1 MRNALVIILVVLV
14 ISFGIYYFWIRFDPL
29 RDPAE
34 FPLKLGS
41 KGIEVATLQRSL
53 NAFAPETTDSGPWA
67 PLEITGIY
75 DERTDKAMRILYDGE
90 MTRYKYNE
98 LLAFITP

>member
-1 MRNALVIILVVLV
+1 MKNAVIIILIVLV
-14 ISFGIYYFWIRFDPL
+14 IGFGVYYFWIRFDPL

-34 FPLKLGS
+34 FPLKPGS
-41 KGIEVATLQRSL
+41 KGIEVAALQRSL
-53 NAFAPETTDSGPWA
+53 NAYLPKTIYADWA

-75 DERTDKAMRILYDGE
+75 DERTDKAMRTLYDGE
-90 MTRYKYNE
+90 MTRDKYNE